1 MNIHDKD
8 FDRTNQ
14 ELIDRYVDRMN
25 NYDCMIDSDTF
36 SDNPNDYR
44 KMLFERWVGRKR
56 YSVVCRRDILC
67 YSKSD
72 VKLTQIKRMNLI
84 NFNIIDMKFEKM
96 MIEHSSIMNGMFKNT
111 EFFRICLRGDSY
123 CYPGFNEYHE
133 CRNVVMNCKF
143 INCVFMNSYAEH
155 TDWINCEFINCIFVN
170 SKLCC
175 TGSEYQN
182 CKFENNQTL
191 NIRV

>member
-1 MNIHDKD
+1 MNIHDKT
-8 FDRTNQ
+8 FDKINQ
-14 ELIDRYVDRMN
+14 DLIDRYVDHMN
-25 NYDCMIDSDTF
+25 DSDYMIEDDTF
-36 SDNPNDYR
+36 SENPDDYR
-44 KMLFERWVGRKR
+44 MISAQWIGHKKYTEV
-56 YSVVCRRDILC
+56 RRQDILL

-72 VKLTQIKRMNLI
+72 VKLTQIKKMNLI

-96 MIEHSSIMNGMFKNT
+96 MIEHGSIMNGMFKNT
-111 EFFRICLRGDSY
+111 EFFRFCLRGDIY

-143 INCVFMNSYAEH
+143 INCVFMNSYTEY
-155 TDWINCEFINCIFVN
+155 TDWINCEFINCTFIN

-175 TGSEYQN
+175 ADSEYKN